1 MNHSKSPLVFS
12 QYDAMVINDRMIN
25 HLQLNRILIKLV
37 KSQLGT
43 VAWYMCMFLLV
54 HQRPDCD
61 KEPELA
67 GST

>member
-43 VAWYMCMFLLV
+43 VAWYMCMFL
-54 HQRPDCD
+54 C
-61 KEPELA
+61 
-67 GST
+67 